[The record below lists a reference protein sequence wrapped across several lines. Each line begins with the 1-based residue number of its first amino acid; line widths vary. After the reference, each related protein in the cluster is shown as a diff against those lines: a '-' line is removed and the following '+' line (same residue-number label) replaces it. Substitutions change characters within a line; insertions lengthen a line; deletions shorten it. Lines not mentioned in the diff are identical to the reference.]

1 MNHKMFL
8 SSTKKQAKQQYNILV
23 IILKRKNE
31 EKQTYS
37 PRLVGC
43 YHIHRER
50 EERKGC
56 QEDELE
62 KEKKEEKNVCS
73 FFFRLT
79 SIVSSLSFK
88 IIK

>member
-1 MNHKMFL
+1 MFL
-8 SSTKKQAKQQYNILV
+8 SSTKKQSLQQYNILV

-43 YHIHRER
+43 YHTHRER

-56 QEDELE
+56 QEDVL
-62 KEKKEEKNVCS
+62 EKKEERSCCS
-73 FFFRLT
+73 FLFG
-79 SIVSSLSFK
+79 
-88 IIK
+88 

>member
-1 MNHKMFL
+1 MLL
-8 SSTKKQAKQQYNILV
+8 SSTKKQSQQQYNILV

-43 YHIHRER
+43 YHTHRER

-56 QEDELE
+56 QEDAL
-62 KEKKEEKNVCS
+62 EKKES
-73 FFFRLT
+73 LFFFSVNLYT
-79 SIVSSLSFK
+79 FEFMLSIE

>member
-8 SSTKKQAKQQYNILV
+8 SSTKKQAEQQDNILV

-37 PRLVGC
+37 PRPVGR
-43 YHIHRER
+43 YHAYRER

-56 QEDELE
+56 QEDTL
-62 KEKKEEKNVCS
+62 KRRRRKKKRKSLCCFSVNLYS
-73 FFFRLT
+73 FEFEQ
-79 SIVSSLSFK
+79 S
-88 IIK
+88 